1 MLEKLLLAGAVTFS
15 VYVFSGVQLPTKF
28 WLPLAVGPAET
39 STQIENEAQ
48 LTRSHQ
54 DNTVRAAPRSA
65 IANNSFKP

>member
-28 WLPLAVGPAET
+28 GLPLAFGPAET

-48 LTRSHQ
+48 LSRFDS
-54 DNTVRAAPRSA
+54 DNTDRAAPRSA
-65 IANNSFKP
+65 IANNSINP

>member
-28 WLPLAVGPAET
+28 GFPLAFGFAET

-48 LTRSHQ
+48 LTRTDR
-54 DNTVRAAPRSA
+54 DNTLPSDPTSA
-65 IANNSFKP
+65 IANNSLKP